1 MTCAGGTESA
11 PRCPPATVTRERR
24 TTLLTDDGVPIEARY
39 EPSPT
44 PGAEPSG
51 TLALVLGHGF
61 TGSLERPALR
71 RVASAFRQRTAVIT
85 FSFRG
90 HGRSGG
96 RSTVG
101 DREVLDLAA
110 AVAWARRLGHRRVA
124 TVGFSMGGSVVIRQA
139 ALYGT
144 GHGENEEIRPM
155 QDVHHGGRTGRSQR
169 RTAPAPGDA
178 PDTASGPALDAVPG
192 PASGPALDAAP
203 GPAPGSGP
211 DAVPGPAPGDAPDAS
226 NTASDTAPGGPP
238 PVPAPDPAPGRAPD
252 AAPDAV
258 IAVSAPA
265 RWYYRGTA
273 PMRRVHWAVTRP
285 AGRLVSRYGLRTR
298 IDPRGWGVD
307 PLPPVAAAPLIAPT
321 PLLIVHGDRD
331 PYFPLD
337 HPRMLASAADPS
349 STELWIEP
357 GFGHAE
363 TAASPALLTRI
374 ADWAAAH
381 T

>member
-1 MTCAGGTESA
+1 MTG
-11 PRCPPATVTRERR
+11 ERR
-24 TTLLTDDGVPIEARY
+24 ATLLTDDGVSIEALY

-44 PGAEPSG
+44 PGTEPSDH
-51 TLALVLGHGF
+51 LVLVLGHGF
-61 TGSLERPALR
+61 TGALERPALR
-71 RVASAFRQRTAVIT
+71 RVASAFAQRTAVIT

-110 AVAWARRLGHRRVA
+110 AVRWARRLGHRRVA
-124 TVGFSMGGSVVIRQA
+124 TVGFSMGGSVVLRQA
-139 ALYGT
+139 ALYGK
-144 GHGENEEIRPM
+144 NEEIQP
-155 QDVHHGGRTGRSQR
+155 VHVAHDGERTGRSPG
-169 RTAPAPGDA
+169 RTDLAAGATGGQAPGA
-178 PDTASGPALDAVPG
+178 HGE
-192 PASGPALDAAP
+192 AAD
-203 GPAPGSGP
+203 G
-211 DAVPGPAPGDAPDAS
+211 
-226 NTASDTAPGGPP
+226 
-238 PVPAPDPAPGRAPD
+238 

-258 IAVSAPA
+258 ESAAPDAVVAVSAPA

-273 PMRRVHWAVTRP
+273 PMRRVHWAITRP
-285 AGRLVSRYGLRTR
+285 TGRLVSRYGLRTR
-298 IDPRGWGVD
+298 IDPRGWAVD
-307 PLPPVAAAPLIAPT
+307 PLSPVAAAPLIAPT

-349 STELWIEP
+349 ATELWIEP

-363 TAASPALLTRI
+363 TATSPALLGRI

-381 T
+381 A